1 MVEGRTIASGVLQ
14 LGEGGHCASEEE
26 IGREEGETDGDEGA
40 PSKRIGALLSEQMGL
55 TFQIL
60 LVLRARQERAT
71 CP

>member
-40 PSKRIGALLSEQMGL
+40 PSKRISALL
-55 TFQIL
+55 L
-60 LVLRARQERAT
+60 LVLRARQERAA